1 MIKNIIKVTNK
12 DNIEFFLKKS
22 DIAKKYNYT
31 AQYIG
36 EILNGKTK
44 KNYIIHDN
52 EIYNLEYIS
61 DEEIIKKY
69 ACKKEKKNMKNI
81 ENNDNDNNKKQE
93 KKKEPFD
100 YFSDFLNESTNK
112 TNNKEDY
119 IKLTSLYDKFKCSK
133 YFLDNNKSMKEKI
146 LTLKN
151 MKEYFENNKE
161 TVLSYK
167 KNFDKLVNGE
177 RIRAYK
183 VLVGYKF
190 KD

>member
-1 MIKNIIKVTNK
+1 MIKKIIKVTNK
-12 DNIEFFLKKS
+12 DNTEFFLKKT

-44 KNYIIHDN
+44 KNYIIHDE
-52 EIYNLEYIS
+52 EIYKLEYIS
-61 DEEIIKKY
+61 DEETIKKY
-69 ACKKEKKNMKNI
+69 SGNKKDKKIIKEVKNDDNKKEN
-81 ENNDNDNNKKQE
+81 
-93 KKKEPFD
+93 KKEPFD
-100 YFSDFLNESTNK
+100 YFSDFLNEATEK
-112 TNNKEDY
+112 TNNNEDY

-133 YFLDNNKSMKEKI
+133 YYLDNDKSIKQKI

-161 TVLSYK
+161 TVLSFK

-177 RIRAYK
+177 RVRAYK

-190 KD
+190 KE